1 LAKKGADSRNTG
13 RHNLH
18 HDDADSDSSSSSGGS
33 DFGAMPI
40 GFGGQS
46 YRTIQRYR
54 GGINIDRELYMER
67 NSPLTKKGLAVSIEQ
82 VSIFLVEGNTVI
94 AFFEHSADDIEVPIL
109 KRLNS
114 SDTIL
119 RKSCDASMVFQ
130 ALVDAMTDL
139 FFAVNS
145 AYEEIISELELDVLQ
160 DPSLS
165 HSRLLYILQSELTL
179 LRNNL
184 QPVTTLISSLR
195 DQRRAMIAAPPNL
208 LATPSNFENPQLG
221 GRTPTTM
228 SDATTMSNS
237 STSTTRPMAI
247 AISSLARTYFGD
259 VEDHCLQMIQNLD
272 TMRSATSNMIDLI
285 FNQMGALQNETMAT
299 LTAVTIFFLP
309 LTFLTGYF
317 GQNFE
322 QFAAIKN
329 SDLYFWE
336 IAIPVMVVTMFI
348 LA

>member
-1 LAKKGADSRNTG
+1 MTQDDTTSAALNADETDTS
-13 RHNLH
+13 
-18 HDDADSDSSSSSGGS
+18 SDSSGGS
-33 DFGAMPI
+33 DFLSMPM
-40 GFGGQS
+40 GFGGTS

-82 VSIFLVEGNTVI
+82 VSIFLLENNTVI
-94 AFFEHSADDIEVPIL
+94 AFFEHSADDIEEPIL

-114 SDTIL
+114 PDTIL

-139 FFAVNS
+139 FFAVNA

-160 DPSLS
+160 DPDLS
-165 HSRLLYILQSELTL
+165 HSRQLYILQSELTL

-184 QPVTTLISSLR
+184 QPITTLIASLR
-195 DQRRAMIAAPPNL
+195 DHRRAVAGPPANL
-208 LATPSNFENPQLG
+208 LQTPSNFENPSVG
-221 GRTPTTM
+221 TNRTNTTM
-228 SDATTMSNS
+228 SDATTL
-237 STSTTRPMAI
+237 ST
-247 AISSLARTYFGD
+247 ISSSSYSKPITITISTMARTYFGD

-317 GQNFE
+317 GQNFKI
-322 QFAAIKN
+322 FSALDN
-329 SDLYFWE
+329 SDVFFWK
-336 IAIPVMVVTMFI
+336 IAIPVMVVTMLI

>member
-1 LAKKGADSRNTG
+1 
-13 RHNLH
+13 
-18 HDDADSDSSSSSGGS
+18 
-33 DFGAMPI
+33 MPL

-82 VSIFLVEGNTVI
+82 VSVFLLEDNTVI
-94 AFFEHSADDIEVPIL
+94 AFFEHSADDIETPIL

-114 SDTIL
+114 PDTIL

-130 ALVDAMTDL
+130 AIVDAMTDL

-165 HSRLLYILQSELTL
+165 HSKMLYILQSELTL

-184 QPVTTLISSLR
+184 QPVTTLIASLR
-195 DQRRAMIAAPPNL
+195 DHRRSVASSSVQQPPNL
-208 LATPSNFENPQLG
+208 LATPSNFENPHSTPS
-221 GRTPTTM
+221 RTTTTA
-228 SDATTMSNS
+228 SDAHTMM
-237 STSTTRPMAI
+237 STPSYFPKPLTIT
-247 AISSLARTYFGD
+247 ISALARTYFGD

-272 TMRSATSNMIDLI
+272 TMRSSTSNMIDLI

-322 QFAAIKN
+322 QFAAVKDN

-336 IAIPVMVVTMFI
+336 IAIPVMAVTMLI